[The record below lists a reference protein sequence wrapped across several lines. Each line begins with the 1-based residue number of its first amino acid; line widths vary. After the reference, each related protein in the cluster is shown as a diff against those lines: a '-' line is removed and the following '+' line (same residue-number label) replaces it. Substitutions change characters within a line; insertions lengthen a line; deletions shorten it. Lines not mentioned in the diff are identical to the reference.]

1 MQEIMARYNI
11 RSDVQ
16 FDQIAS
22 NGSLS
27 PYAGNAG
34 YGAPARL
41 SRDDQ
46 KKFDKYYSEWVE
58 ANRKNKRE
66 ESDENARK
74 MQEIMARYNIPSS
87 VQFEQI
93 ASNAS
98 GAYGGNG
105 AYGYSAPASYTR
117 LSTDD
122 QKKFDKHYAKW
133 LEARRKNDR
142 EGIDENARKS
152 QYIIA
157 RNKVPANVSVE
168 QIYTAA

>member
-11 RSDVQ
+11 
-16 FDQIAS
+16 A
-22 NGSLS
+22 
-27 PYAGNAG
+27 
-34 YGAPARL
+34 
-41 SRDDQ
+41 
-46 KKFDKYYSEWVE
+46 
-58 ANRKNKRE
+58 
-66 ESDENARK
+66 
-74 MQEIMARYNIPSS
+74 SS

-142 EGIDENARKS
+142 EDIDENARKM
-152 QYIIA
+152 QDIMARYNIPTNVPFDRIA
-157 RNKVPANVSVE
+157 SAAAEAPMAANN
-168 QIYTAA
+168 T